1 MEPVAFA
8 SPPRIGDDAL
18 SYARQ
23 MLRRGVGWQNTSR
36 ATGIPVEDLRR
47 LAAPP
52 AARSGYRAPKPAA
65 RPRVVPAKPTHKPAR
80 CSQNGL
86 AIIREVADR
95 YQVQVND
102 LLGVSRARYVSFA
115 RMEAYA
121 LIRRRTPYSLPQIG
135 LIFDGRD
142 HTTILHGVR
151 HYEAREAW
159 CAVLRV
165 FSGYDDS
172 QPDLFA
178 VAA

>member
-1 MEPVAFA
+1 MEPVTFA
-8 SPPRIGDDAL
+8 SPPRIDEDAL

-36 ATGIPVEDLRR
+36 ATGISVSDLQR
-47 LAAPP
+47 LAMPPP
-52 AARSGYRAPKPAA
+52 ARASYRAPKPSR
-65 RPRVVPAKPTHKPAR
+65 RPLVIPAKPTHKPAR
-80 CSQNGL
+80 CSQNGV
-86 AIIREVADR
+86 AILREVADR
-95 YQVQVND
+95 YQIHVND
-102 LLGVSRARYVSFA
+102 LIGVSRTRFVTFA

-121 LIRRRTPYSLPQIG
+121 LIRRRTHYSLPQIG

-142 HTTILHGVR
+142 HTTILHGIR

-159 CAVLRV
+159 CDVLRA
-165 FSGYDDS
+165 FAGCDES

>member
-1 MEPVAFA
+1 MEPVAYA
-8 SPPRIGDDAL
+8 SPPRIDADAL

-36 ATGIPVEDLRR
+36 ASGIPVADLQR
-47 LAAPP
+47 LASPP
-52 AARSGYRAPKPAA
+52 PPRSSYQAPKASL
-65 RPRVVPAKPTHKPAR
+65 RPRIVPAKPTHKPAQ
-80 CSQNGL
+80 CSRNGV
-86 AIIREVADR
+86 AILREVADR
-95 YQVQVND
+95 YQVQIND
-102 LLGVSRARYVSFA
+102 LIGPSRTRYVSFA
-115 RMEAYA
+115 RMEAYS

-142 HTTILHGVR
+142 HTTILHGIR

-159 CAVLRV
+159 CDVLRA
-165 FSGYDDS
+165 FAGCDES